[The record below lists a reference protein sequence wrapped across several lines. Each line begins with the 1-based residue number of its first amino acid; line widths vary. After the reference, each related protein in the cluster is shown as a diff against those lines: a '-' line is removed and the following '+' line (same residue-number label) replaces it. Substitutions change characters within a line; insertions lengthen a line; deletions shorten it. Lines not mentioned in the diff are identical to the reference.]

1 MTETDIRLIKKYP
14 NRRLYDTEDSRYITL
29 AQVRELVMQGVPFK
43 VVDSQSSKDITRNIL
58 LQIIMEQESES
69 NPLFSNENLQRF
81 IRYYNDST
89 REGFSG
95 FLQQNLDFFHEQ
107 QELLQSQMKESM
119 DINPM
124 SFWADQG
131 EKNMKMWKN
140 TQDEFFK
147 MASMNGK
154 PDKTKT

>member
-1 MTETDIRLIKKYP
+1 MTDTRLIKKYP
-14 NRRLYDTEDSRYITL
+14 NRRLYDTEDSCYITL

-43 VVDSQSSKDITRNIL
+43 VVDSQSNKDITRNIL

-81 IRYYNDST
+81 IKYYSDST

-124 SFWADQG
+124 SFWADLG

-147 MASMNGK
+147 MAGMNGK
-154 PDKTKT
+154 PDKNKT